1 MKDIKNLRPLWN
13 IMKEEKLKLMIAS
26 ILIFIAELS
35 EVFTGYLNGVA
46 VESITNLALQKALI
60 YLGIYL
66 GIRLICDSYLSTT
79 ANSMLNK
86 IESSLTRTLGFF
98 TYRKALDMPAYA
110 YEKTSSGE
118 IINRITQDTDTL
130 NFAFSQ
136 LISMFSSLVG
146 SFILIIYIFLHSWII
161 GLEILF
167 FLTVLFLILKRYNPI
182 LKTIHKE
189 KKKNKMNLHHR

>member
-86 IESSLTRTLGFF
+86 IES
-98 TYRKALDMPAYA
+98 
-110 YEKTSSGE
+110 
-118 IINRITQDTDTL
+118 
-130 NFAFSQ
+130 
-136 LISMFSSLVG
+136 
-146 SFILIIYIFLHSWII
+146 
-161 GLEILF
+161 
-167 FLTVLFLILKRYNPI
+167 
-182 LKTIHKE
+182 
-189 KKKNKMNLHHR
+189 